1 MARGPVSFRQSDL
14 TRALRAAK
22 HAGLEVSGYE
32 IESGTGNI
40 VVHIGHQPPQT
51 REERAKAALDKWLAE
66 HGESLIGG
74 SPSDERT
81 E

>member
-1 MARGPVSFRQSDL
+1 MPRGPVSFRQSDL

-40 VVHIGHQPPQT
+40 VVHIGHKPPQT
-51 REERAKAALDKWLAE
+51 REEIGKAAFDEWLAKHRPE
-66 HGESLIGG
+66 C
-74 SPSDERT
+74 
-81 E
+81 